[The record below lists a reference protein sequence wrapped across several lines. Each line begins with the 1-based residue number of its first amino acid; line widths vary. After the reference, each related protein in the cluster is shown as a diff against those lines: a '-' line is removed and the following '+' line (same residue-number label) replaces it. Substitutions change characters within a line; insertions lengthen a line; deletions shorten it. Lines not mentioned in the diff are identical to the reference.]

1 MDGFTDPFQTPG
13 MSSTGWPCLVSLPPD
28 SKLRQLPPK
37 PPVILGSEQALA
49 PVREPDTFAEGAWDK
64 VPKTEG
70 TFDRVLL
77 NTTSHSYYKGWIDVL
92 FICIRVLRTN
102 FREKL
107 PSQKILFNTK
117 DVSRLKSHILEYHSI
132 FVLAISK
139 FLLTSTKYPWNRFPN
154 V

>member
-1 MDGFTDPFQTPG
+1 MCDASDKV
-13 MSSTGWPCLVSLPPD
+13 LVSATSQTHHDIWRFSTVL
-28 SKLRQLPPK
+28 
-37 PPVILGSEQALA
+37 LGSEQALA
-49 PVREPDTFAEGAWDK
+49 PVQESDTFAEGAWDK

-70 TFDRVLL
+70 TFDHVLL

-107 PSQKILFNTK
+107 PSQKILFSTK
-117 DVSRLKSHILEYHSI
+117 DVSHLKSHILEYHSI

-139 FLLTSTKYPWNRFPN
+139 FCSHQQNIHGIDFPMFN
-154 V
+154 QPFMLKK

>member
-1 MDGFTDPFQTPG
+1 MG
-13 MSSTGWPCLVSLPPD
+13 
-28 SKLRQLPPK
+28 
-37 PPVILGSEQALA
+37 IIGSEQALA

-107 PSQKILFNTK
+107 PSQKILFSTK
-117 DVSRLKSHILEYHSI
+117 DVSHLKSHILEYHSI